1 MIPFSDAEPA
11 QANRGPS
18 PVNRLLLFTNV
29 VVWIYML
36 YLQRTPGALDAFLDR
51 YAFDWSSFTRDVST
65 GAWTVATFVPL
76 ITHMFL
82 HGGWLHI
89 IGNMLYLWVFG
100 DNVEARL
107 GSGTYLLFYLLCGI
121 IAAIGQGIVSPAP
134 MLGASGAIAGVLGA
148 YLVLSPGARI
158 RTLIFLG
165 IFITVVQLPAIIVIG
180 FFIVIQFIEGFA
192 SLRIAGHA
200 ATEQVAYFAH
210 IFGFFA
216 GIVLLF
222 VLRDRGRRNPAP
234 FSRYG

>member
-11 QANRGPS
+11 RGPS
-18 PVNRLLLFTNV
+18 PVNRILLFANV
-29 VVWIYML
+29 VVWIYIL
-36 YLQRTPGALDAFLDR
+36 YLQRTPGALDTFLDR
-51 YAFDWSSFTRDVST
+51 YAFDWTRFTHDLST
-65 GAWTVATFVPL
+65 GAWTIGTFVPL

-107 GSGTYLLFYLLCGI
+107 GSGIYLVFYLLCGI
-121 IAAIGQGIVSPAP
+121 VAAIGQGIVSPAP

-222 VLRDRGRRNPAP
+222 LLRDRGRRSPAP
-234 FSRYG
+234 YPRYG

>member
-1 MIPFSDAEPA
+1 MIPFADAEPA
-11 QANRGPS
+11 SGKKGPS
-18 PVNRLLLFTNV
+18 PVTRLLLFTNV
-29 VVWIYML
+29 VVWIYIL
-36 YLQRTPGALDAFLDR
+36 YLQRRPGPLDAFLDR
-51 YAFDWSSFTRDVST
+51 YAFDWSSFRRAIAT
-65 GAWTVATFVPL
+65 GTWAIATFVPL

-121 IAAIGQGIVSPAP
+121 VAAIGQGIVSPAP

-165 IFITVVQLPAIIVIG
+165 IFITVVQLPAVIVIG

-222 VLRDRGRRNPAP
+222 LLRDRGQRGPPPR
-234 FSRYG
+234 SRYG

>member
-1 MIPFSDAEPA
+1 MIPFSDAEA
-11 QANRGPS
+11 VKGPS
-18 PVNRLLLFTNV
+18 PVNRLLLFVNV

-51 YAFDWSSFTRDVST
+51 YAFDWSSFTHDIST

-76 ITHMFL
+76 VTHMFL

-222 VLRDRGRRNPAP
+222 LLRDRGRRNPAP

>member
-1 MIPFSDAEPA
+1 VIPFSDVNPA
-11 QANRGPS
+11 RGPAL
-18 PVNRLLLFTNV
+18 VNRLLLFVNIL
-29 VVWIYML
+29 VWL
-36 YLQRTPGALDAFLDR
+36 YILNLQRTPGALDAFFEH
-51 YAFDWSSFTRDVST
+51 YAFDWTRFTHDLST
-65 GAWTVATFVPL
+65 GTWTVATFIPL

-100 DNVEARL
+100 DNVEDRL

-121 IAAIGQGIVSPAP
+121 VAAVGQGLVSPSP

-148 YLVLSPGARI
+148 YLVLSPGARV

-180 FFIVIQFIEGFA
+180 FFIVIQLIEGLL
-192 SLRIAGHA
+192 SLRLPGYA

-222 VLRDRGRRNPAP
+222 LLRDRARRESAP
-234 FSRYG
+234 YGRYG

>member
-1 MIPFSDAEPA
+1 MIPFSDVNPA
-11 QANRGPS
+11 RGPA
-18 PVNRLLLFTNV
+18 PVNRLLLFVNIL
-29 VVWIYML
+29 VWIYIL
-36 YLQRTPGALDAFLDR
+36 TLQRTPGALEAFFDR
-51 YAFDWSSFTRDVST
+51 YAFDWSRFTHDLAT
-65 GAWTVATFVPL
+65 GAWTFATFVPL
-76 ITHMFL
+76 VTHLFL

-100 DNVEARL
+100 DNVENRL

-121 IAAIGQGIVSPAP
+121 IAAVGQGLVAPSP

-158 RTLIFLG
+158 KTLLFLG
-165 IFITVVQLPAIIVIG
+165 IFITVLQLPAIVVIG

-192 SLRIAGHA
+192 SLRLPGHA

-216 GIVLLF
+216 GIGLLF
-222 VLRDRGRRNPAP
+222 LLHDRTHRNAP
-234 FSRYG
+234 PYGRYG

>member
-1 MIPFSDAEPA
+1 MIPFSDADPPK
-11 QANRGPS
+11 GPS

-36 YLQRTPGALDAFLDR
+36 YLQRTPGALDTFLDR
-51 YAFDWSSFTRDVST
+51 YAFDWSSFARDIST
-65 GAWTVATFVPL
+65 GTWTVATFVPL
-76 ITHMFL
+76 VTHMFL

-148 YLVLSPGARI
+148 YLVLAPGARI

-165 IFITVVQLPAIIVIG
+165 IFITVVQLPAIVVIG

-222 VLRDRGRRNPAP
+222 ILRDRGRRTPAP

>member
-1 MIPFSDAEPA
+1 VIPLGDTNPSRSPA
-11 QANRGPS
+11 V
-18 PVNRLLLFTNV
+18 VNRLLLFANIA
-29 VVWIYML
+29 VWIYIVS
-36 YLQRTPGALDAFLDR
+36 LQRTPGALEAFFDR
-51 YAFDWSSFTRDVST
+51 YAFDWSRFTHDLLS
-65 GAWTVATFVPL
+65 GAWTIWTFVPL

-100 DNVEARL
+100 DNVEDRL

-121 IAAIGQGIVSPAP
+121 TAAVGQGLVAPAP

-148 YLVLSPGARI
+148 YLILAPGARI

-165 IFITVVQLPAIIVIG
+165 IFITVIQLPAIVVIG
-180 FFIVIQFIEGFA
+180 FFIVIQLIEGVA
-192 SLRIAGHA
+192 ALRLEGYP

-210 IFGFFA
+210 IFGFVA

-222 VLRDRGRRNPAP
+222 LLRDRARRDGAP
-234 FSRYG
+234 YRRYG

>member
-1 MIPFSDAEPA
+1 MIPFSDAEAVKGPA
-11 QANRGPS
+11 
-18 PVNRLLLFTNV
+18 PVNRLLLFVNV
-29 VVWIYML
+29 VVWIYIL

-51 YAFDWSSFTRDVST
+51 YAFDWSRFSHDLST
-65 GAWTVATFVPL
+65 GAWTLATFVPL
-76 ITHMFL
+76 VTHMFL

-121 IAAIGQGIVSPAP
+121 VAAIGQGLVSPAP

-222 VLRDRGRRNPAP
+222 LLRDRTRHNPAP
-234 FSRYG
+234 YGRYG